1 MRKTKKEQ
9 KEEGEVGAQT
19 AIFSR
24 FYNFINSIDYKKH
37 FKYVCWLILADI
49 ILFIILTITFI
60 VMTGNAFDGLS

>member
-19 AIFSR
+19 AIFSL

-49 ILFIILTITFI
+49 IIFIILTITFV